1 MTRRQ
6 AREHLFIMLFRKEF
20 HESDELSEQLDLY
33 LEPKQNLSEDDLES
47 YEEGIKILKEKD
59 ISELKERFNE
69 IVEKLPEI
77 DSILSTISTGWDLNR
92 MGKVDLTAMRI
103 AVYEIK
109 YDESIPDVVSINEAV
124 EIAKKYGSN
133 ESSKLINGILGAI
146 IRREE

>member
-124 EIAKKYGSN
+124 EISKKFGE
-133 ESSKLINGILGAI
+133 ESSGSFVNGVLAKLL
-146 IRREE
+146 R

>member
-33 LEPKQNLSEDDLES
+33 LEPKQNLSEYDLES
-47 YEEGIKILKEKD
+47 YEEGIKILKAKD

-124 EIAKKYGSN
+124 EIAKKFGE
-133 ESSKLINGILGAI
+133 ESSGSFVNGVLAKLL
-146 IRREE
+146 R